1 MFLSLTW
8 ATFLSLGPAVGA
20 YLYDKGGFSLPFLIC
35 GSIDT
40 IAATLLLLTIPTPN
54 AENSPE
60 ITNNEKDES
69 GKEPNISIEEGV
81 NENTEKTAFIE
92 THDTSKETTV
102 TDENVVSESVL
113 G

>member
-1 MFLSLTW
+1 M
-8 ATFLSLGPAVGA
+8 GA
-20 YLYDKGGFSLPFLIC
+20 YLYDIGGFSLPFLIC

-60 ITNNEKDES
+60 TTNKQKDKS
-69 GKEPNISIEEGV
+69 GQEPNISVEEGV
-81 NENTEKTAFIE
+81 NENTEKISFIKA
-92 THDTSKETTV
+92 HDTSKEIAA
-102 TDENVVSESVL
+102 TDENVMSESVL